1 MVMESCKIS
10 IFLVDGWFSKKQGV
24 QKHVMKINWN
34 LKCSPLYYTSKLK
47 KKGSKQFNIMISFFR
62 RCSSAAISENWFPS
76 MGI

>member
-34 LKCSPLYYTSKLK
+34 LKCSPLYYTSKLEK
-47 KKGSKQFNIMISFFR
+47 KKVQSNLIL
-62 RCSSAAISENWFPS
+62 
-76 MGI
+76 